1 MRIKNS
7 KTISSLF
14 ILVVVGLIAILLYY
28 TSLSYDKQREKEDSF
43 ESVLF
48 INKIDNLFSKID
60 RERVYSAIYMGTKT
74 KDDLGALKLAR
85 VEVNSELSSL
95 NKFLKKSI
103 ELSSYRSVISD
114 ISKNLEYARTRV
126 DVLNTDYQNTL
137 YESYFSKIAK
147 PIIALVQRVIRN
159 SLALSS
165 ENLSAYLQLLKQ
177 KENLSVEKSFISFIL
192 SSKIEMNHQDLILW
206 ESLVGEDTI
215 EDSSLENLRG
225 EIFLDSDNGE
235 YTVLVKKWIETSQRK
250 IDEIRDRQGLILA
263 EYKKHID
270 EELSTVKQYTMKY
283 MIASITLVIILM
295 ILIYLFYTNI
305 KNSQILT
312 DTLSELEADLD
323 EYQREEIKKVLKKN
337 DTIAIYKFLV
347 NAIKEPS
354 RAKDHFLANMSHEI
368 RTPLNGIIGFTTILK
383 ETELTDDQKEFVH
396 IIEESSNSLVHIVND
411 ILDFSKVTA
420 GKIEIEKIPFLVMEK
435 FEATVD
441 SYAAKAAQKD
451 ININL
456 FIDPKIPVELIGDGT
471 KISQIIIN
479 LLSNAV
485 KFTDEH
491 GQIDI
496 TIEKIS
502 QVDGFVGLKFSV
514 KDSGIGMTKE
524 QQGKIFDA
532 FSQADASTSR
542 KFGGTGLGLT
552 ISSKFVS
559 LMGGELEVESRVGE
573 GTTFFF
579 SLYLEEVEKPKE
591 RVISPELKDLSVAYI
606 TMPNIEVNNQNIQK
620 YIEYIG
626 ADYKEYSYLEVLNMN
641 SSTLPDI
648 LFIDHKQIE
657 DEKIIGSLVSLETKT
672 VLISTAEIEKCS
684 CSIKDEISKLIYKPI
699 NFSKTLRALSIS
711 IANTKSIPIG
721 DELREVNDISS
732 HKVFKNISALVV
744 EDNIINQK
752 LIKNILSNFDIS
764 VTLSSNGVEALKLRK
779 ENSYDIIFMDIQMPI
794 MDGVEATKEIIQY
807 EKSNHLKHIPIVA
820 LTANTIK
827 SDREKYLS
835 IGMDRYLK
843 KPIDV
848 AELTAIIEEYFPIT
862 EIRDSM
868 PLRNQVHR
876 EGDIKSKIIL
886 YKETELVAKIYEAVL
901 RNLGYSV
908 DRYSSADRFLEQLDN
923 QQYKFAL
930 FDAKPFRAI
939 NSDSVVV
946 ELIRDSGATPIAFV
960 ERDNNSNY
968 CETLRPIG
976 HANEISNKLKMCS

>member
-43 ESVLF
+43 ESVLL

-74 KDDLGALKLAR
+74 KDDLGALKLVR

-103 ELSSYRSVISD
+103 ELSSYRSIISD
-114 ISKNLEYARTRV
+114 ISKNLEYTRTRV

-147 PIIALVQRVIRN
+147 PLITLVQRVIRN
-159 SLALSS
+159 SLTLNSK
-165 ENLSAYLQLLKQ
+165 NLSAYLQLLKQ
-177 KENLSVEKSFISFIL
+177 KENLSVEKSFISFML

-206 ESLVGEDTI
+206 ESLVDEDTI

-225 EIFLDSDNGE
+225 EIFLDSDDGK

-263 EYKKHID
+263 EYKKYID
-270 EELSTVKQYTMKY
+270 KELSTVKQYTIKY
-283 MIASITLVIILM
+283 MIASIALVIILM

-312 DTLSELEADLD
+312 DTLSDLESDLD
-323 EYQREEIKKVLKKN
+323 EHQREEIKKVLKKN

-420 GKIEIEKIPFLVMEK
+420 GKVEIEKIPFLVMEK

-441 SYAAKAAQKD
+441 SYGAKAAQKD

-502 QVDGFVGLKFSV
+502 QADGFVGLKFSV

-579 SLYLEEVEKPKE
+579 SLYLEEVKKPKE
-591 RVISPELKDLSVAYI
+591 RVISPALKDLSVAYI
-606 TMPNIEVNNQNIQK
+606 TMPNVEMNSRNIQK

-626 ADYKEYSYLEVLNMN
+626 ADYNVYSYLEVLDMD

-657 DEKIIGSLVSLETKT
+657 DEKIMGSLVSLETKT

-699 NFSKTLRALSIS
+699 NFSKTLRALS

-764 VTLSSNGVEALKLRK
+764 VTLSSNGAEALKLRK

-794 MDGVEATKEIIQY
+794 MDGVESTKEIIKY
-807 EKSNHLKHIPIVA
+807 EKNNQIKHIPIVA
-820 LTANTIK
+820 LTANTIEADK
-827 SDREKYLS
+827 KRYLLA
-835 IGMDRYLK
+835 GMDRYLK

-848 AELTAIIEEYFPIT
+848 AELTAIIEEYFPIK
-862 EIRDSM
+862 EIRESM
-868 PLRNQVHR
+868 PFRNQVHI
-876 EGDIKSKIIL
+876 EGDVKSKIIL
-886 YKETELVAKIYEAVL
+886 YKETALMAKIYAAVL
-901 RNLGYSV
+901 INLGYSV
-908 DRYSSADRFLEQLDN
+908 DRYSSADSFLEQLDN
-923 QQYKFAL
+923 QEYKFAL

-968 CETLRPIG
+968 CETLEPVG